1 MKHIIYEHTLG
12 IASSGQILLDSEF
25 HN

>member
-1 MKHIIYEHTLG
+1 MKHIIYEDTLG